1 MTKYLFLL
9 SFALISCTG
18 IQQRYHEVRAG
29 ETLDGIAT
37 QYSIPK
43 DALEMENRVA
53 LKSGMKHGVKLY
65 LPFEANPEFG
75 VPAEGERM
83 PTSTL
88 ASVEAVKAEFRWPT
102 QGRLTSGFGKRARK
116 RKMAMHEGIDIA
128 APIGTPVVSARSG
141 HVIYAG
147 NRISGY
153 GNLVIIR
160 HADTYSTI
168 YAHLTKIL
176 VKKGQY
182 IARGAKL
189 GTVGRTGR
197 AHGAHLHFEIRDGQR
212 PVDPA
217 LFLPGQLADNT
228 FKR

>member
-1 MTKYLFLL
+1 MTNYLFLL
-9 SFALISCTG
+9 AFVLVSCTG
-18 IQQRYHEVRAG
+18 IQQRYHEVRDG

-43 DALEMENRVA
+43 EALEKENRVA
-53 LKSGMKHGVKLY
+53 LKNGVKRGVKLY

-75 VPAEGERM
+75 GNAGAEDRAPAQ
-83 PTSTL
+83 
-88 ASVEAVKAEFRWPT
+88 ASIDSVKAEFRWPT
-102 QGRLTSGFGKRARK
+102 AGRLTSGFGKRSRK
-116 RKMAMHEGIDIA
+116 KKVAMHEGIDIA

-153 GNLVIIR
+153 GNLVIVR
-160 HADTYSTI
+160 HADSFSTI
-168 YAHLTKIL
+168 YAHLTKIH

-182 IARGAKL
+182 VARGTQL

-197 AHGAHLHFEIRDGQR
+197 ARGAHLHFEIRDGQT

-217 LFLPGQLADNT
+217 LFLPGQFADNT
-228 FKR
+228 FTR